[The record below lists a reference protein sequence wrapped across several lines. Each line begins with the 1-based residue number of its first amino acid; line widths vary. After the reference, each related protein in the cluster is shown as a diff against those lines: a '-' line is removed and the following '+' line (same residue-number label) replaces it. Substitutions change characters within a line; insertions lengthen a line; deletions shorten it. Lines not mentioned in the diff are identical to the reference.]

1 MPFRTNDLCIAL
13 AEGAGI
19 CGALKVL
26 WEVITMYACKVSRSK
41 LLPSSLL

>member
-1 MPFRTNDLCIAL
+1 MPFRTNNLCTAL

-26 WEVITMYACKVSRSK
+26 WEVITMYYRHNHVLGVQIQATT
-41 LLPSSLL
+41 